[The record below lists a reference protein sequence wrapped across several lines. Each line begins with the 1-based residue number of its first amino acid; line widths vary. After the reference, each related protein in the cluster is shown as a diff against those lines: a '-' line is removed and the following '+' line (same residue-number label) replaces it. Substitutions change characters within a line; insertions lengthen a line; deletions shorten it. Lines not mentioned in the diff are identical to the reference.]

1 MQQPQAAGQAL
12 VSSEEQGDATQS
24 ASKQEAMEPAQCEE
38 ASASERAQQDLETD
52 LKTITEA
59 FRRKRDS
66 DRHSLAQFTE
76 VEVAAIRATAST
88 SEKESEVQRPS
99 DASTA
104 RESVHPEEPVAVD
117 EDDASCCPSTTEGC
131 ISLPYKTRQEVHVTY
146 NVEHARYEG
155 LPWAW
160 RTLNHQFGLPLEA
173 VPKMKLAQYE
183 TKIPAVLQMM
193 KRYLLTHGGAQQEGI
208 FRLAPDIAEC
218 QVVKQ
223 AINEGNFSSCSD
235 VHIIA
240 NLIKVSAFSLV
251 GRVLRHEN

>member
-1 MQQPQAAGQAL
+1 
-12 VSSEEQGDATQS
+12 
-24 ASKQEAMEPAQCEE
+24 MEPAQGEAA
-38 ASASERAQQDLETD
+38 ASASERAEQDLETD

-66 DRHSLAQFTE
+66 GRHSLAQFTE
-76 VEVAAIRATAST
+76 VEVAAIRATASA
-88 SEKESEVQRPS
+88 SEKESELQRPS

-104 RESVHPEEPVAVD
+104 RESVHPEDPVPAD
-117 EDDASCCPSTTEGC
+117 EDDVSCGPNTTGGC

-146 NVEHARYEG
+146 NVEYARYEG

-160 RTLNHQFGLPLEA
+160 RALNHQFGLPLEA
-173 VPKMKLAQYE
+173 VPKMKLDEYE
-183 TKIPAVLQMM
+183 AKIPAVLQMM

-208 FRLAPDIAEC
+208 FRLAPDKGEC
-218 QVVKQ
+218 QIVKQ

-240 NLIKVSAFSLV
+240 NLVKVSVFLLLAN
-251 GRVLRHEN
+251 RA